1 MPVRRRA
8 RYRGKLNY
16 KCRKITGFMACYYRY
31 CALLRKAYKGKVGKR
46 CYYLL
51 RDDFLKYN
59 RYRRQCD
66 LLWERRIITLD
77 ELLTCKENLQTE
89 YDSLTA
95 QRRALYRKKSKTTPA
110 DYSEQIQAI
119 TARIRELRREITTC
133 ADIEM
138 DCGMVQDKVQRAKQ
152 PEKAELRVAENTH
165 YNHVCA
171 YGSHH

>member
-1 MPVRRRA
+1 MGICCLIPKKA
-8 RYRGKLNY
+8 D
-16 KCRKITGFMACYYRY
+16 YRY

-66 LLWERRIITLD
+66 LLWERQITTLD
-77 ELLTCKENLQTE
+77 ELLTYKENLQAE
-89 YDSLTA
+89 YDSLTV
-95 QRRALYRKKSKTTPA
+95 QRRALYRWKNKTSPA
-110 DYSEQIQAI
+110 DYSGQIQAL

-138 DCGMVQDKVQRAKQ
+138 DCEMVQDKVQRAA
-152 PEKAELRVAENTH
+152 PLRHDKRQENIYHDRLRT
-165 YNHVCA
+165 
-171 YGSHH
+171 